1 MSNLRSIVTALS
13 ALTVTY
19 TAEASGSVTPTAYDI
34 SSLPSGM
41 AAANLPVR
49 LIGTTRGDSSATITP
64 ITAGVSDGMVQHSI
78 SELALIELVG
88 LSRVADEWP
97 DTMRYMDALLV
108 VLQQNRSIYSRSEI
122 TSANSARGVFE
133 WPAGSGENFF
143 GCQTII
149 NITEYQ

>member
-1 MSNLRSIVTALS
+1 MSNLRSIVSALAALS
-13 ALTVTY
+13 VSY
-19 TAEASGSVTPTAYDI
+19 TAEASGTVTPTAYDI
-34 SSLPSGM
+34 SVLPASMPG
-41 AAANLPVR
+41 ANLPAR
-49 LIGTTRGDSSATITP
+49 LLGTTRGASDANLTP
-64 ITAGVSDGMVQHSI
+64 VTAGVVDGVVMHSV

-108 VLQQNRSIYSRSEI
+108 VLQANRSIFTRSEI
-122 TSANSARGVFE
+122 TSASSSRGVYE

>member
-1 MSNLRSIVTALS
+1 MSSLRSIVSALAALS
-13 ALTVTY
+13 VSY
-19 TAEASGSVTPTAYDI
+19 TAEATGTVTPTAYDI
-34 SSLPSGM
+34 SSLPPSMPG
-41 AAANLPVR
+41 ANLPAR
-49 LIGTTRGDSSATITP
+49 LLGTTRGDSSAMFNP
-64 ITAGVSDGMVQHSI
+64 IAAGVGDGIVMHSV

-97 DTMRYMDALLV
+97 DTMRYADALLV
-108 VLQQNRSIYSRSEI
+108 VLQANRSIFTRCEI
-122 TSANSARGVFE
+122 TGASTARGVFE